1 MDFPCIQ
8 AFLLRLHQAV
18 HPQSN
23 WLSTPTKRLHAR
35 KCATHNK
42 YTCAYSISLY
52 ALNTIIYTLQYT
64 YVRMPYIDEGEARSN
79 ERTQTNIFELLSGQM
94 VGHQLASSLQ
104 RLRQHGNIS
113 PNVTA
118 VEAL

>member
-1 MDFPCIQ
+1 
-8 AFLLRLHQAV
+8 
-18 HPQSN
+18 
-23 WLSTPTKRLHAR
+23 
-35 KCATHNK
+35 
-42 YTCAYSISLY
+42 
-52 ALNTIIYTLQYT
+52 
-64 YVRMPYIDEGEARSN
+64 MPNIDEGEARSN